1 MKLFTFIREW
11 WEERK
16 YPEDVKELIRI
27 KRKKIRSY
35 KKKIKSSIK
44 NGGTDHTI
52 KHYRYLAR
60 KAKKELEGIKEH
72 FKNKI

>member
-1 MKLFTFIREW
+1 MEWFIYIRDW

-16 YPEDVKELIRI
+16 YPEDIKELIRI

-35 KKKIKSSIK
+35 KKKIKSSLK

-72 FKNKI
+72 YKK

>member
-1 MKLFTFIREW
+1 MLRNSFGLNA
-11 WEERK
+11 RK
-16 YPEDVKELIRI
+16 SVPT
-27 KRKKIRSY
+27 

>member
-1 MKLFTFIREW
+1 MKLFAFIREW
-11 WEERK
+11 REERK
-16 YPEDVKELIRI
+16 YPEEVKE
-27 KRKKIRSY
+27 IRSY
-35 KKKIKSSIK
+35 EKKIKSSIK

-72 FKNKI
+72 FKK